1 MKFEPFYHA
10 MVTDAKNLIL
20 PNTNKKTEELD
31 ALMQYCFDGLHFN
44 PNEIVHE
51 KTANFKYPIEIRDA
65 AERKIFHDNLKKD
78 VMIIKAAILQSYL
91 IREEQNQIGDE
102 ETILYRLQ
110 AKDAS
115 NILDLYSKT
124 RGTTFCNKR
133 SRITQAMNF
142 RLYIRIFS
150 LHKWSYSF
158 LANLNSH
165 I

>member
-1 MKFEPFYHA
+1 

-20 PNTNKKTEELD
+20 PNTGKTTEELD
-31 ALMQYCFDGLHFN
+31 ELMDDCFDQLTFN
-44 PNEIVHE
+44 RNDMIFE
-51 KTANFKYPIEIRDA
+51 KTANFEYPIEIRDA
-65 AERKIFHDNLKKD
+65 AKRKIFHDNLRKD

-102 ETILYRLQ
+102 ETILYRIQ
-110 AKDAS
+110 AKLTS
-115 NILDLYSKT
+115 NILNLYSKT

-142 RLYIRIFS
+142 RNYIKIFING
-150 LHKWSYSF
+150 LTVF
-158 LANLNSH
+158 LP